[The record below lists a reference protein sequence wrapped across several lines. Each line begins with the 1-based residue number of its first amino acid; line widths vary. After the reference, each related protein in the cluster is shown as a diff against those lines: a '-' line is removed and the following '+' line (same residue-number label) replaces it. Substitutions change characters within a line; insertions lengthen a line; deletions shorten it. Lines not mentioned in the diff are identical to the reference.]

1 MFDYLAAGR
10 IILSSKRD
18 GICEILNHNVNAVIV
33 DKYISIAGFTN
44 KNIKTKNNL
53 KKFANFLF

>member
-18 GICEILNHNVNAVIV
+18 GICEVLKHNVNAVLV
-33 DKYISIAGFTN
+33 DKYDI
-44 KNIKTKNNL
+44 KNWIYHLKNY
-53 KKFANFLF
+53 